1 MINYARK
8 NWLTYFPR
16 ILKQSAFNR
25 RVRDLAMVLCAL
37 GPAVAEKLGE
47 QFGLDASLGPAVARL
62 IGEESAYEV
71 LDGVPVPVM
80 RRCRGGRHRLFA
92 NEADIGKGGS
102 DKEFYYGVK
111 LMPAVNQ
118 LGLVTGFVFGPAST
132 EERFLAE
139 TLFRVRQNP
148 GAEPPTG
155 EDMEQFLKKA
165 HRRGGKRKGPNGPVA
180 CFGVG
185 QSSGTPYISDLG
197 LHGADWQ
204 RHWLEAYGVSVL
216 TKDAYDSMPPAERKK
231 ARHFLASL
239 RQRVETTFQW
249 LTNDLGLK
257 FCRARSWW
265 GLLARI
271 GAKIAA
277 FNLALAFNK
286 LTGRPT
292 YSLFDPVCE

>member
-8 NWLTYFPR
+8 FWTMYFPR
-16 ILKQSAFNR
+16 ILNQSAFNR

-47 QFGLDASLGPAVARL
+47 QFGMDATLGPAVARL
-62 IGEESAYEV
+62 IGDESAYEV
-71 LDGVPVPVM
+71 LDGVPVPIM
-80 RRCRGGRHRLFA
+80 RRCRGDQHRLFA

-102 DKEFYYGVK
+102 DKEYYYGVK

-118 LGLVTGFVFGPAST
+118 SGLVTGFVFGPAST

-139 TLFRVRQNP
+139 TLFRMRQNP
-148 GAEPPTG
+148 TAEPPTG
-155 EDMEQFLKKA
+155 VEMDEILGPT
-165 HRRGGKRKGPNGPVA
+165 HRRGGKRVGPNGPVA
-180 CFGVG
+180 CFGAG
-185 QSSGTPYISDLG
+185 LPTGNCYISDLG
-197 LHGADWQ
+197 LRGVEWQ
-204 RHWLEAYGVSVL
+204 HHWLNAYGVSVL

-231 ARHFLASL
+231 ARRLLASL
-239 RQRVETTFQW
+239 RQDVETTFQW

-265 GLLARI
+265 GLLARL

-277 FNLALAFNK
+277 FNLALTFNQ
-286 LTGRPT
+286 LTGRPR
-292 YSLFDPVCE
+292 YSPFDPICA